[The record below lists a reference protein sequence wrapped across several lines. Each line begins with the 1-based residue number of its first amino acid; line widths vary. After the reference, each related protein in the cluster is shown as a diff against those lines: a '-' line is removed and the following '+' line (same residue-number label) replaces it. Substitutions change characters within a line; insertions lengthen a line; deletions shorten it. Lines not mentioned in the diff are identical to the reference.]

1 MKVRLSLVL
10 LVALSL
16 SLFSCKNEYKR
27 TENGALMKFYE
38 VNKNNEKPEIGDLV
52 LIDVEQKI
60 SDSVLFSSEMYGQ
73 PFELVVEEPSF
84 VGDIM
89 SALLSMHLNDHASL
103 IFPIDS
109 MFISMGEMIPEFI
122 VPGTITEM
130 DIVLKEIIKE
140 EDLENQIREEMA
152 LRKAAEDSILA
163 SYINNDKYTITED
176 SLIIV
181 DIKKGNGEFAKA
193 GNIMKVYF
201 TFQILEGDTLLNF
214 TSGKPYELVFGDMAL
229 GQGFYEGLSLV
240 SNGAEA
246 EFVIPS
252 SLAWGSDGFQDV
264 ILPYTPFKFN
274 VKVFDI
280 MTSEEYDNEQKI
292 IQEKEQKENAQRLK
306 EEPERIAKYIKDN
319 NINVNPTASGLY
331 YIEKEMGNGELPQV
345 GNLVEVHYS
354 IYDINNNLVE
364 SSLDYGQ
371 PIPFV
376 YGKNQMIQGI
386 EEAVGYMKVG
396 GKSRIIVPSGLG
408 FGDIKIDENLPANST
423 LIIDLELVGLFDHQE

>member
-1 MKVRLSLVL
+1 MKVRLSIVL
-10 LVALSL
+10 LIALSI
-16 SLFSCKNEYKR
+16 SLFSCKNEYRR

-38 VNKNNEKPEIGDLV
+38 VNKNNEKPEVGDMV
-52 LIDVEQKI
+52 LIDVVQKV
-60 SDSVLFSSEMYGQ
+60 SDSVLFSSEMYGE
-73 PFELVVEEPSF
+73 PFEIVVEEPSF

-89 SALLSMHLNDHASL
+89 SALLSMHLDDHASL

-109 MFISMGEMIPEFI
+109 MFISIGEMVPEFI

-130 DIVLKEIIKE
+130 DIVLKEIIKK

-152 LRKAAEDSILA
+152 LRKSLEDSVLSA
-163 SYINNDKYTITED
+163 YFNNDSYAITED
-176 SLIIV
+176 SLIV
-181 DIKKGNGEFAKA
+181 VNLKNVNDKYAKA

-201 TFQILEGDTLLNF
+201 TFQTLEGDTLLDF

-240 SNGAEA
+240 SKGGEA

-252 SLAWGSDGFQDV
+252 SLAWGSEGFQDV
-264 ILPYTPFKFN
+264 ILPYTSFKLN

-280 MTSEEYDNEQKI
+280 MTSDEYEKEQKM
-292 IQEKEQKENAQRLK
+292 IQEKEEKENAQRLK
-306 EEPERIAKYIKDN
+306 DEPERIAKYLKDN

-331 YIEKEMGNGELPQV
+331 YIEKETGNGQSPQV
-345 GNLVEVHYS
+345 GNMVEVHYS
-354 IYDINNNLVE
+354 IYDINNNLIE

-376 YGKNQMIQGI
+376 YGENQMIQGI

-396 GKSRIIVPSGLG
+396 GKSRIIVPSQLG

-423 LIIDLELVGLFDHQE
+423 LVIDLEFVDLLDLQ

>member
-10 LVALSL
+10 LISLSI
-16 SLFSCKNEYKR
+16 SLFSCRNEYRR

-38 VNKNNEKPEIGDLV
+38 VNKNNDKPEIGDLV
-52 LIDVEQKI
+52 LIDVVQKV
-60 SDSVLFSSEMYGQ
+60 SDSVLFSSEMYGE
-73 PFELVVEEPSF
+73 PFEIVVEEPSF

-89 SALLSMHLNDHASL
+89 SALLSMHLDDHASL

-109 MFISMGEMIPEFI
+109 MFISIGEMVPEFI

-130 DIVLKEIIKE
+130 DIVLKEIIKKD
-140 EDLENQIREEMA
+140 DLENQIREEMA
-152 LRKAAEDSILA
+152 LRKSLEDSML
-163 SYINNDKYTITED
+163 STYYSNDGYTITED
-176 SLIIV
+176 SLIV
-181 DIKKGNGEFAKA
+181 VNLLNTNDKFAKA

-201 TFQILEGDTLLNF
+201 TFQTLEGDTLLDF

-240 SNGAEA
+240 SKGGEA
-246 EFVIPS
+246 EFIIPS
-252 SLAWGSDGFQDV
+252 SLAWGSEGFQDV

-274 VKVFDI
+274 VKVCDI
-280 MTSEEYDNEQKI
+280 MSSDEYEEEQKM
-292 IQEKEQKENAQRLK
+292 IQEKEEKENAQRLK
-306 EEPERIAKYIKDN
+306 EEPQRIAKYLKDN
-319 NINVNPTASGLY
+319 NINVKPTVSGLY
-331 YIEKEMGNGELPQV
+331 YIEKEIGNGQFPQV
-345 GNLVEVHYS
+345 GNMVEVHYS
-354 IYDINNNLVE
+354 IYDINNNLIE

-376 YGKNQMIQGI
+376 YGENQMIQGI

-396 GKSRIIVPSGLG
+396 GKSRIIVPSNLG

-423 LIIDLELVGLFDHQE
+423 LVIDLEFVDLLDLQK

>member
-1 MKVRLSLVL
+1 MKVRLSIVL
-10 LVALSL
+10 LIALSI
-16 SLFSCKNEYKR
+16 SLFSCKNEYRR

-38 VNKNNEKPEIGDLV
+38 VNKNNEKPEVGDMV
-52 LIDVEQKI
+52 LIDVVQKV
-60 SDSVLFSSEMYGQ
+60 SDSVLFSSEMYGE
-73 PFELVVEEPSF
+73 PFEIVVEEPSF

-89 SALLSMHLNDHASL
+89 SALLSMHLDDHASL

-109 MFISMGEMIPEFI
+109 MFISIGEVVPEFI

-130 DIVLKEIIKE
+130 DIVLKEIIKK

-152 LRKAAEDSILA
+152 LRKSLEDSVLSA
-163 SYINNDKYTITED
+163 YFNNDSYAITED
-176 SLIIV
+176 SLIV
-181 DIKKGNGEFAKA
+181 VNLKNVNDKYAKA

-201 TFQILEGDTLLNF
+201 TFQTLEGDTLLDF

-240 SNGAEA
+240 SKGGEA

-252 SLAWGSDGFQDV
+252 SLAWGSEGFQDV
-264 ILPYTPFKFN
+264 ILPYTSFKLN

-280 MTSEEYDNEQKI
+280 MTSDEYEKEQKM
-292 IQEKEQKENAQRLK
+292 IQEKEEEENAQRLK
-306 EEPERIAKYIKDN
+306 DEPERIAKYLKDN

-331 YIEKEMGNGELPQV
+331 YIEKETGNGQSPQV
-345 GNLVEVHYS
+345 GNMVEVHYS
-354 IYDINNNLVE
+354 IYDINNNLIE

-376 YGKNQMIQGI
+376 YGENQMIQGI

-396 GKSRIIVPSGLG
+396 GKSRIIVPSQLG

-423 LIIDLELVGLFDHQE
+423 LVIDLEFVDLLDLQ

>member
-10 LVALSL
+10 MVALSV

-27 TENGALMKFYE
+27 TEYGALMKFYE

-52 LIDVEQKI
+52 LVDVVQKV

-73 PFELVVEEPSF
+73 PFEMVVEEPSF

-89 SALLSMHLNDHASL
+89 SALLSMHIDDHASL

-109 MFISMGEMIPEFI
+109 MFTSIGEAVPEFI

-130 DIVLKEIIKE
+130 DIVLKEIIKKD
-140 EDLENQIREEMA
+140 DLENQFREEMA
-152 LRKAAEDSILA
+152 LRKSLEDSML
-163 SYINNDKYTITED
+163 STYFSNDDYTITED
-176 SLIIV
+176 SLIV
-181 DIKKGNGEFAKA
+181 VNLLNANDKFAKA

-201 TFQILEGDTLLNF
+201 TFQTLVGDTLLDFSVGN
-214 TSGKPYELVFGDMAL
+214 PYELVFGDMAL
-229 GQGFYEGLSLV
+229 GQGFYEGLSIV
-240 SNGAEA
+240 SKGGEG
-246 EFVIPS
+246 EFIIPS
-252 SLAWGSDGFQDV
+252 SLAWGSEGFQDV

-280 MTSEEYDNEQKI
+280 MTSDEYEKEQKM
-292 IQEKEQKENAQRLK
+292 IQEKEEKENAQRLN
-306 EEPERIAKYIKDN
+306 EEPQRIAKYLKDN

-331 YIEKEMGNGELPQV
+331 YIEQEIGNGQSPQV
-345 GNLVEVHYS
+345 GNMVEVHYS
-354 IYDINNNLVE
+354 IYDINNNLIE
-364 SSLDYGQ
+364 SSLEYGQ

-376 YGKNQMIQGI
+376 YGENQMIQGI

-396 GKSRIIVPSGLG
+396 GKSRIIVPSNLG

-423 LIIDLELVGLFDHQE
+423 LVIDLEFVDLLDLQK

>member
-1 MKVRLSLVL
+1 MKVRLSIVL
-10 LVALSL
+10 LIALSI
-16 SLFSCKNEYKR
+16 SLFSCKNEYRR

-38 VNKNNEKPEIGDLV
+38 VNKNNEKPEVGDMV
-52 LIDVEQKI
+52 LIDVVQKV
-60 SDSVLFSSEMYGQ
+60 SDSVLFSSEMYGE
-73 PFELVVEEPSF
+73 PFEIVVEEPSF

-89 SALLSMHLNDHASL
+89 SALLSMHLDDHASL

-109 MFISMGEMIPEFI
+109 MFISIGEMVPEFI

-130 DIVLKEIIKE
+130 DIVLKEIIKK
-140 EDLENQIREEMA
+140 EDLENQIREEMS
-152 LRKAAEDSILA
+152 LRKSLEDSVLSA
-163 SYINNDKYTITED
+163 YFNNDSYAITED
-176 SLIIV
+176 SLIV
-181 DIKKGNGEFAKA
+181 VNLKNVNDKYAKA

-201 TFQILEGDTLLNF
+201 TFQTLEGDTLLDF

-240 SNGAEA
+240 SKGGEA

-252 SLAWGSDGFQDV
+252 SLAWGSEGFQDV
-264 ILPYTPFKFN
+264 ILPYTSFKLN

-280 MTSEEYDNEQKI
+280 MTSDEYEKEQKM
-292 IQEKEQKENAQRLK
+292 IQEKEEKVNAQRLND
-306 EEPERIAKYIKDN
+306 EPERIAKYLKDN

-331 YIEKEMGNGELPQV
+331 YIEKETGNGQSPQV
-345 GNLVEVHYS
+345 GNMVEVHYS
-354 IYDINNNLVE
+354 IYDINNNLIE

-376 YGKNQMIQGI
+376 YGENQMIQGI

-396 GKSRIIVPSGLG
+396 GKSRIIVPSQLG

-423 LIIDLELVGLFDHQE
+423 LVIDLEFVDLLDLQ

>member
-1 MKVRLSLVL
+1 MKVRLSIVL
-10 LVALSL
+10 LIALSI
-16 SLFSCKNEYKR
+16 SLFSCKNEYRR

-38 VNKNNEKPEIGDLV
+38 VNKNNEKPEVGDMV
-52 LIDVEQKI
+52 LIDVVQKV
-60 SDSVLFSSEMYGQ
+60 SDSVLFSSEMYGE
-73 PFELVVEEPSF
+73 PFEIVVEEPSF

-89 SALLSMHLNDHASL
+89 SALLCMHLDDHASL

-109 MFISMGEMIPEFI
+109 MFISIGEMVPEFI

-130 DIVLKEIIKE
+130 DIVLKEIIKK

-152 LRKAAEDSILA
+152 LRKSLEDSVLSA
-163 SYINNDKYTITED
+163 YFNNDSYAITED
-176 SLIIV
+176 SLIV
-181 DIKKGNGEFAKA
+181 VNLKNVNDKYAKA

-201 TFQILEGDTLLNF
+201 TFQTLEGDTLLDF

-240 SNGAEA
+240 SKGGEA

-252 SLAWGSDGFQDV
+252 SLAWGSEGFQDV
-264 ILPYTPFKFN
+264 ILPYTSFKLN

-280 MTSEEYDNEQKI
+280 MTSDEYEKEQKM
-292 IQEKEQKENAQRLK
+292 IQEKEEKENAQRLK
-306 EEPERIAKYIKDN
+306 DEPERIAKYLKDN

-331 YIEKEMGNGELPQV
+331 YIEKETGNGQSPQV
-345 GNLVEVHYS
+345 GNMVEVHYS
-354 IYDINNNLVE
+354 IYDINNNLIE

-376 YGKNQMIQGI
+376 YGENQMIQGI

-396 GKSRIIVPSGLG
+396 GMSRIIVPSQLG

-423 LIIDLELVGLFDHQE
+423 LVIDLEFVDLLDLQ